1 MDNDICK
8 DRLHLKLS
16 NTRAVK
22 FTLLTFALLVGL
34 VSNVSPQR
42 TYQRACDCEY
52 MVNGKCA
59 YTLLLPT
66 GGNGGT
72 CPGAGAGSET
82 VDYFLRNMTNR
93 VNNLYEIA
101 MNQSLFLIRVQDSI
115 IELQRTNPPSL
126 NDSSDWRQRQEAT
139 LALLNATLQS
149 GAKELDQLKMTTEM
163 LARNLSNL
171 TALVQLQMTELSNL
185 QSVVNKTKQPLEN
198 GTADDDD
205 KISQLSDAIKLLR
218 QASCIRRAAL
228 FSGPDRLN
236 GTSIR
241 FSSTY
246 NNETANYGPQQLAI
260 DNTGTP
266 GAWCPR
272 RYLLNT

>member
-1 MDNDICK
+1 MENDICK

-16 NTRAVK
+16 NTRDAK
-22 FTLLTFALLVGL
+22 FTLLTFVLLVGL

-66 GGNGGT
+66 GGSDGT
-72 CPGAGAGSET
+72 CPGSGAAGSET
-82 VDYFLRNMTNR
+82 VEYYLRNMTNR

-101 MNQSLFLIRVQDSI
+101 MNQSLLLSRVQDSI
-115 IELQRTNPPSL
+115 IELQRTNNQPPL
-126 NDSSDWRQRQEAT
+126 NDSSGWLQRQ

-171 TALVQLQMTELSNL
+171 TGLVQLQMTELSHL
-185 QSVVNKTKQPLEN
+185 QSVVNNTKETPYN
-198 GTADDDD
+198 RTADDD
-205 KISQLSDAIKLLR
+205 KISQLSDAVKLLR

-236 GTSIR
+236 GTSVR
-241 FSSTY
+241 FSSSY
-246 NNETANYGPQQLAI
+246 NNDTASYGPQQLAI
-260 DNTGTP
+260 NNTGTP

-272 RYLLNT
+272 QYLLNT